1 MAYSRHAA
9 RLRIWQIEAQLTD
22 RLISLLAFDA
32 PAVTRAAWQRELRTA
47 LARLAMVR
55 LKPDARPIPEEWLW
69 RWLRDGLDDDPMHV
83 DHWLDDCAEPGLR
96 RGPRCGA
103 EIADRIES
111 FYRTLAGRLARGEE
125 ADNLI
130 EELGR

>member
-1 MAYSRHAA
+1 MAYPRHAA

-83 DHWLDDCAEPGLR
+83 EP
-96 RGPRCGA
+96 
-103 EIADRIES
+103 
-111 FYRTLAGRLARGEE
+111 LA
-125 ADNLI
+125 
-130 EELGR
+130 